1 MGDRARLLVLDARSV
16 SKNNKKSIF
25 DYLKVKN
32 RLGIN
37 DQKRKKLGRRNVVS
51 G

>member
-1 MGDRARLLVLDARSV
+1 MTGSGCLASDARSV
-16 SKNNKKSIF
+16 SKNNRKPIF
-25 DYLKVKN
+25 DYQKMKN

-37 DQKRKKLGRRNVVS
+37 DRKRKKSRRRNVVS